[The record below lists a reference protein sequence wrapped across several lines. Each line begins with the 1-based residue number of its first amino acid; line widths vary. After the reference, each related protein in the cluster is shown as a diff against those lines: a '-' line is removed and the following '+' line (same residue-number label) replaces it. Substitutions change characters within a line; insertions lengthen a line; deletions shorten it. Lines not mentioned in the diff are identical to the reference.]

1 MTMRAKCKTDDNTK
15 NDIPGAE
22 VAAEDAVIMC
32 VCATRG
38 IRERRGFAGASV
50 GAGAHVRVHYRYK
63 L

>member
-1 MTMRAKCKTDDNTK
+1 MTTRAKCKTDGNTK

-22 VAAEDAVIMC
+22 VAAEDAVICMR
-32 VCATRG
+32 VCDA
-38 IRERRGFAGASV
+38 